1 DAIHGQKTLAA
12 LGDAGLPSRVMIDA
26 SHGNSEKD
34 HGRQPVVVRD
44 VAAQIAQG
52 EIGIIG
58 MMMESFL
65 VEGRQDLGDPA
76 RLVYG
81 QSITDACMGWDG
93 TVPVLRELA
102 AAVPSRRHA
111 R

>member
-1 DAIHGQKTLAA
+1 
-12 LGDAGLPSRVMIDA
+12 
-26 SHGNSEKD
+26 
-34 HGRQPVVVRD
+34 VRD
-44 VAAQIAQG
+44 VAGQIAQG
-52 EIGIIG
+52 EVGIIG

-65 VEGRQDLGDPA
+65 IDGRQDLGDPT

-102 AAVPSRRHA
+102 AAVRVRRQA
-111 R
+111 RR